1 MASGLQV
8 LPLFN
13 RRSLQ
18 VAIEDDWL
26 EVRWPLPSTSVQ
38 RFTEL
43 PLNRYV
49 TIVEG
54 QRDRDL
60 TETVSR
66 SCSFPPRGSD
76 LPAGTTHASY
86 QGVIVERIPECKT
99 L

>member
-54 QRDRDL
+54 SA
-60 TETVSR
+60 TAT
-66 SCSFPPRGSD
+66 
-76 LPAGTTHASY
+76 
-86 QGVIVERIPECKT
+86 
-99 L
+99 

>member
-1 MASGLQV
+1 

-54 QRDRDL
+54 SA
-60 TETVSR
+60 TAT
-66 SCSFPPRGSD
+66 
-76 LPAGTTHASY
+76 
-86 QGVIVERIPECKT
+86 
-99 L
+99 